1 MNILKMFTVWICIEC
16 LHRIWEQAALNTNVK
31 CPQQNLRV
39 GGGCQ
44 RLKRLVWG
52 KNKKLQMFSN
62 VTV

>member
-39 GGGCQ
+39 GGGVSKIKKTC
-44 RLKRLVWG
+44 VG
-52 KNKKLQMFSN
+52 KK
-62 VTV
+62 